1 MRNHKCLISKNLVS
15 DKHSRVFAYS
25 VQGESFNVRYKY
37 IRSHVKDRLCY
48 KANSKV
54 NDMFTP
60 SYKDRND
67 DEQKE
72 YVSDDTDCLY

>member
-15 DKHSRVFAYS
+15 DKHSCIFAYS
-25 VQGESFNVRYKY
+25 VQWKGLDNRYEY

-48 KANSKV
+48 KADSKV

-72 YVSDDTDCLY
+72 